1 MLQCQHS
8 RRRQTSSKS
17 DKKKTYP
24 CFVPTMYPKVSL
36 KKGALEKNC
45 SKSVNCSVPV
55 RVGNKYG
62 TNLCF
67 CFNCSILCQ
76 HVRRRTKHGLKII
89 PFQNILFHV
98 FLHLPRAHYAFLSH
112 LQTRNKTTV
121 TMHMQSCDIYVKRFN
136 KPVHFC
142 SPIWL

>member
-1 MLQCQHS
+1 MLQCQHN
-8 RRRQTSSKS
+8 RRRRRPTSSKS
-17 DKKKTYP
+17 DKKKTCR
-24 CFVPTMYPKVSL
+24 CFVPIMYPQVSL

-67 CFNCSILCQ
+67 SFNCSILRQ

-98 FLHLPRAHYAFLSH
+98 FLHLPHYAFLSR

-121 TMHMQSCDIYVKRFN
+121 TMQSCAIYVKRFN